1 MKRLKVCE
9 QYQRKWH
16 VKRGNPNWNRSW
28 HATVC
33 LKESSQVSSG
43 TLNKLLGH
51 TLGTLE
57 SKRKAIIKQL
67 LYKGEPSLFS
77 CTEPPSVNVTFVL
90 RSKSARSYIY
100 TERSNNPFNP
110 KLSNIKRQEEKGSR
124 LKLGWFTRVSTINR
138 NYSYVARVL
147 AFSDDERRVEDFV
160 KRVYLPAR
168 RVSWPGSNPWEL
180 FEASSASGIGSLKN
194 RKKLGR
200 KGKQR
205 GKG

>member
-1 MKRLKVCE
+1 MPEGVFSSLFRDVE
-9 QYQRKWH
+9 QITRAYTGNAREQEESHYQTIALQRGTFSIFLHRIFQRKRD
-16 VKRGNPNWNRSW
+16 VR
-28 HATVC
+28 
-33 LKESSQVSSG
+33 
-43 TLNKLLGH
+43 
-51 TLGTLE
+51 
-57 SKRKAIIKQL
+57 
-67 LYKGEPSLFS
+67 
-77 CTEPPSVNVTFVL
+77 VTIEIHEIL
-90 RSKSARSYIY
+90 Y
-100 TERSNNPFNP
+100 TERSNNPLNP
-110 KLSNIKRQEEKGSR
+110 KFSNFKRQEEKDSR

-147 AFSDDERRVEDFV
+147 AFSDGERRVEDFV